1 MTTIILS
8 VLYECISFICSH
20 GRQSLELS
28 IYLRNHLA
36 EAQVC
41 YHIRNHQLRVCFFR
55 FSAYFFGTSL
65 SFFLPSLPPFSTLF
79 FPTQC
84 YYSLGTLHLLSKN
97 YKEALK
103 YFKKHLNLAQ
113 ELNDKYTPTLNMSY
127 MYPILKTNAKNH
139 K

>member
-55 FSAYFFGTSL
+55 FSAYFLLLVFLFFFPPSLFNPLLPDTVLLQFGYASSTIQELQRSFEVFQKTLEFGTR
-65 SFFLPSLPPFSTLF
+65 TKRQVH
-79 FPTQC
+79 THIKHE
-84 YYSLGTLHLLSKN
+84 LHVSYTKN
-97 YKEALK
+97 
-103 YFKKHLNLAQ
+103 
-113 ELNDKYTPTLNMSY
+113 
-127 MYPILKTNAKNH
+127 
-139 K
+139 

>member
-1 MTTIILS
+1 MHFLYLLPWQAVIGIVYLFKEPSGGSPGMLPYKGSSTACLFFPILGLFLLLL
-8 VLYECISFICSH
+8 VFL
-20 GRQSLELS
+20 
-28 IYLRNHLA
+28 
-36 EAQVC
+36 
-41 YHIRNHQLRVCFFR
+41 
-55 FSAYFFGTSL
+55 
-65 SFFLPSLPPFSTLF
+65 FFLPSLPPFSTLF

-127 MYPILKTNAKNH
+127 MYPILKTNAKIH